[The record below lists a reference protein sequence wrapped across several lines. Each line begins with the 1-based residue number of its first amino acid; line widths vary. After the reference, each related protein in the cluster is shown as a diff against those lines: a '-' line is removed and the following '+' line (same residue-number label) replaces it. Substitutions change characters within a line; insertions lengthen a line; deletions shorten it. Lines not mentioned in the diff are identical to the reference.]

1 MKTRRSTR
9 NQNILWR
16 SLGGPRDVVN
26 QVRPAHLDMT
36 DAEIEKRYWHFPK
49 ASLNQLKREAAQER
63 LKTHGGQIVGKEK
76 TT

>member
-1 MKTRRSTR
+1 M
-9 NQNILWR
+9 
-16 SLGGPRDVVN
+16 VN